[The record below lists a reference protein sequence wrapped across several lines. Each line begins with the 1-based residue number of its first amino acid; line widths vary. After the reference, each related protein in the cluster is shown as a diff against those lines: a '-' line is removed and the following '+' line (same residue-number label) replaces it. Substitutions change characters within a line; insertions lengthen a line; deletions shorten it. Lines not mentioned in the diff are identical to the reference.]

1 MTATALGLLRI
12 SPWQA
17 SVHWCLVP
25 AGGVSASNL
34 AAGFL
39 HAEPGSGSWREF
51 RVGSVAQ

>member
-1 MTATALGLLRI
+1 MTAAALGLLRI

-25 AGGVSASNL
+25 TGRVSASNL

-39 HAEPGSGSWREF
+39 HAEPGSGSWPES